1 MCYLRYFFVFFF
13 FFILSAPSLAEASR
27 LQQVERFVAAFNA
40 HDAEKMA
47 QYVTENVQWLSVN
60 GDKITVETSG
70 KENLVKVMSGYFT
83 SCPSCQSQLEDFTV
97 LGSRVSVVEEASWRR
112 NGELRS
118 QKSLAVYEFS
128 NNLIHRVYYFPAE

>member
-1 MCYLRYFFVFFF
+1 MCYLRYFFVFFC
-13 FFILSAPSLAEASR
+13 FILSAPSFAESNR
-27 LQQVERFVAAFNA
+27 FEQVEQFVAAFND
-40 HDAEKMA
+40 HNAERMA
-47 QYVTENVQWLSVN
+47 QYVTEDVQWLSVN

-70 KENLVKVMSGYFT
+70 KENLVAAMSGYFK

-97 LGSRVSVVEEASWRR
+97 LGSRISVVEEASWRG

>member
-1 MCYLRYFFVFFF
+1 MRFLNGCLVLFCLV
-13 FFILSAPSLAEASR
+13 LSVPSFADSNR
-27 LQQVERFVAAFNA
+27 VQQVEQFVAAFND
-40 HDAEKMA
+40 HNAERMA
-47 QYVTENVQWLSVN
+47 QYVTEDVQWLSVN
-60 GDKITVETSG
+60 GDKITIETSG
-70 KENLVKVMSGYFT
+70 KENLVAAMSGYFK

-118 QKSLAVYEFS
+118 QKSLTVYEFS

>member
-1 MCYLRYFFVFFF
+1 MRYPYYFFVFFC
-13 FFILSAPSLAEASR
+13 FILSAPSFAESNR
-27 LQQVERFVAAFNA
+27 FEQVEQFVAAFND
-40 HDAEKMA
+40 HNAERMA
-47 QYVTENVQWLSVN
+47 QYVTEDVQWLSVN
-60 GDKITVETSG
+60 GDKITVETLG
-70 KENLVKVMSGYFT
+70 KESLVKAMSGYFT

>member
-1 MCYLRYFFVFFF
+1 MRFLNGCLVLFCLV
-13 FFILSAPSLAEASR
+13 LSVPSFADSNR
-27 LQQVERFVAAFNA
+27 VQQVEQFVAAFND
-40 HDAEKMA
+40 HNAERMA
-47 QYVTENVQWLSVN
+47 QYVTEDVQWLSVN
-60 GDKITVETSG
+60 GDKITIETSG
-70 KENLVKVMSGYFT
+70 KENLVAAMSGYFK

>member
-1 MCYLRYFFVFFF
+1 
-13 FFILSAPSLAEASR
+13 
-27 LQQVERFVAAFNA
+27 
-40 HDAEKMA
+40 MA
-47 QYVTENVQWLSVN
+47 QYVTEDVQWLSVN
-60 GDKITVETSG
+60 GDKITIETSG
-70 KENLVKVMSGYFT
+70 KENLVAAMSGYFK

-118 QKSLAVYEFS
+118 QKSLTVYEFS

>member
-1 MCYLRYFFVFFF
+1 MCYLRYFFVFFC
-13 FFILSAPSLAEASR
+13 FILSAPSFAESNR
-27 LQQVERFVAAFNA
+27 FEQVEQFVAAFND
-40 HDAEKMA
+40 HNAERMA
-47 QYVTENVQWLSVN
+47 QYVTEDVQWLSVN

>member
-1 MCYLRYFFVFFF
+1 MRFLNCCLALFCLV
-13 FFILSAPSLAEASR
+13 LSVPSFADSNR
-27 LQQVERFVAAFNA
+27 VQQVEQFVAAFND
-40 HDAEKMA
+40 HNAERMA
-47 QYVTENVQWLSVN
+47 QYVTEDVQWLSVN
-60 GDKITVETSG
+60 GDKITIETSG
-70 KENLVKVMSGYFT
+70 KENLVAAMSGYFK

-118 QKSLAVYEFS
+118 QKSLTVYEFS